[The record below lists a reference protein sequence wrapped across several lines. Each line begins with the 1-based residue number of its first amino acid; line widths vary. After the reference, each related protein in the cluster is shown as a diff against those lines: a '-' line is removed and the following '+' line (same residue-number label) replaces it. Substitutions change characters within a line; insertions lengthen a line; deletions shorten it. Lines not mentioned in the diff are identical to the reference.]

1 MARNCEVARKQT
13 VLRGRAARESG
24 PAREVMRAGGGKRGW
39 QGTGSH
45 WREWKKEEGERPPVA
60 LLIIRYRGREL

>member
-24 PAREVMRAGGGKRGW
+24 PAREAWCGAVGSEDGRKPEVTGESGRKR
-39 QGTGSH
+39 
-45 WREWKKEEGERPPVA
+45 KESGH
-60 LLIIRYRGREL
+60 LLRC